1 MVWVRSPVYF
11 YKRNDTYYFSR
22 AVPSDLRHRFNKKKI
37 EVSLR
42 TKSEAKAAKS
52 AAALS
57 DRLERYWDSIRME
70 MIYSRELGISVVPD
84 KIRNANETELRLSDA
99 LSLYQRL
106 KGMGKTALVT
116 AAGQGQGKAVALAM
130 ARKGA
135 KVFAICDYW
144 LPWQDLN
151 LRPSGYEP
159 DIYGGVQHKLI

>member
-11 YKRNDTYYFSR
+11 YKRNDTFYFSR

-57 DRLERYWDSIRME
+57 DRLERYWDSLRME

-84 KIRNANETELRLSDA
+84 KANKAST
-99 LSLYQRL
+99 
-106 KGMGKTALVT
+106 TA
-116 AAGQGQGKAVALAM
+116 
-130 ARKGA
+130 
-135 KVFAICDYW
+135 FSPI
-144 LPWQDLN
+144 
-151 LRPSGYEP
+151 
-159 DIYGGVQHKLI
+159 

>member
-1 MVWVRSPVYF
+1 MS
-11 YKRNDTYYFSR
+11 
-22 AVPSDLRHRFNKKKI
+22 
-37 EVSLR
+37 
-42 TKSEAKAAKS
+42 
-52 AAALS
+52 
-57 DRLERYWDSIRME
+57 RLE
-70 MIYSRELGISVVPD
+70 
-84 KIRNANETELRLSDA
+84 
-99 LSLYQRL
+99 
-106 KGMGKTALVT
+106 GKTALVT